1 MNNSTKIYLPII
13 IAIAVVSGMYLG
25 QWLNYPEKAASTSAN
40 QKFSRFINYIDQ
52 SYVDEVNTD
61 SLVEVSLQS
70 ILKQLDPHSTYISS
84 LNYDQVQAEMRGD
97 FVGIGISFF
106 TINDTIAVI
115 NTIPDGPSDLAGI
128 LPGDRIVSANNKNL
142 ITTTTDSIFS
152 VLKGKPNTQVN
163 LKVKRANQKRL
174 LDFSLQRKRV
184 PLKSV
189 DAGFMLN
196 DSLGYIKLNRF
207 SETTYSEFKAKLN
220 QLQPQNPK
228 GIIIDLRNNGG
239 GYMKEATDILDE
251 FLSDETLMVF
261 TKNKDGQVNKRF
273 ATSSGA
279 FEDTSIY
286 VLINE
291 KTASASEVIAGAI
304 QDNDRGLIIGRRSFG
319 KGLVQREMKLGD
331 GSAVRLTVARYYT
344 PTGRSIQRPY
354 DAGTDNYYDDYQ
366 SRYVNG
372 EMKFKDSIS
381 VNKNLQ
387 YKTPKGK
394 IVYGGGGIIPDV
406 FVPIKDTQTEKDI
419 KFMFEGG
426 VMSRFMFNQLDQHR
440 DYYNALSE
448 NEFLSS
454 DLITYEMIED
464 FENYLGDFS
473 MSYDFDSSI
482 KQLKIYLKA
491 TMAQQLFDDN
501 LANQIIVD
509 HDLMIK
515 RLLQLKSN

>member
-142 ITTTTDSIFS
+142 ITSTTD
-152 VLKGKPNTQVN
+152 
-163 LKVKRANQKRL
+163 
-174 LDFSLQRKRV
+174 
-184 PLKSV
+184 
-189 DAGFMLN
+189 
-196 DSLGYIKLNRF
+196 LGYIKFNRF

-220 QLQPQNPK
+220 QLQPKNPK

-279 FEDTSIY
+279 FEDTNVY

-331 GSAVRLTVARYYT
+331 GSALRLTVARYYT

-354 DAGTDNYYDDYQ
+354 DAGTDDYYDDYQ

-372 EMKFKDSIS
+372 EMKFKDSMS

-454 DLITYEMIED
+454 DLITYKMIED

-501 LANQIIVD
+501 LANQIIAD